1 MFNKLFPKDGQFF
14 DLCNQAA
21 ENLRKGA
28 AELRH
33 MLSDGQNLAER
44 AKQIKKIEHDGDTI
58 THNIIKKLD
67 QTFITPIDR
76 EDIHQLASAIDDV
89 LDLVEA
95 VADRIVIFKI
105 QKSTPAAQ
113 KMAEILEKSTEEIAK
128 GIAALENMSSEI
140 IDKYCVEVDRL
151 ENEADRANR
160 DAIAGLFENEKN
172 PIEVIKWKEIYE
184 FLEDA
189 TDCCEDV
196 ADILE
201 SVVLKH
207 T

>member
-1 MFNKLFPKDGQFF
+1 MISEGK
-14 DLCNQAA
+14 
-21 ENLRKGA
+21 
-28 AELRH
+28 
-33 MLSDGQNLAER
+33 NLAEQ

-89 LDLVEA
+89 LDLIEA

-151 ENEADRANR
+151 ENEADRASR

>member
-1 MFNKLFPKDGQFF
+1 
-14 DLCNQAA
+14 
-21 ENLRKGA
+21 
-28 AELRH
+28 
-33 MLSDGQNLAER
+33 MLSEGQNLAER

-58 THNIIKKLD
+58 THNIIQKLD
-67 QTFITPIDR
+67 KTFITPIDR
-76 EDIHQLASAIDDV
+76 EDIHELASALDDV
-89 LDLVEA
+89 LDLIEA
-95 VADRIVIFKI
+95 VSDRIVIFKI

-113 KMAEILEKSTEEIAK
+113 KLAEILEQCAEEIVKAV
-128 GIAALENMSSEI
+128 AALEDISSEI
-140 IDKYCVEVDRL
+140 IDNYCIEVDRL
-151 ENEADRANR
+151 ESEADRASR